1 MGKIANKLVKK
12 RLIYLTFLLFLFT
25 FCSGC
30 VKKLE
35 NCKILPK
42 IEVKIEEK
50 NESSDKKVDTE
61 DKIKDIIEN
70 RTTSATA
77 SCNF

>member
-1 MGKIANKLVKK
+1 MHKKPLFLV
-12 RLIYLTFLLFLFT
+12 TFLLILFS

-50 NESSDKKVDTE
+50 NESSDKKVNTE

-70 RTTSATA
+70 RTTTATA

>member
-12 RLIYLTFLLFLFT
+12 ELIYLTFLLFLFT

>member
-1 MGKIANKLVKK
+1 MHKKPLFLV
-12 RLIYLTFLLFLFT
+12 TFLLFLFT
-25 FCSGC
+25 FCSSC
-30 VKKLE
+30 TKNLE